1 MLFDKNSLI
10 DQQSSAYEDYLMNT
24 SIIKNVKADSIFAL
38 RKAFAIAFSD
48 ENAFNICV
56 STNHSDSQ
64 QFAQQV
70 DSLVRKH
77 SAIEYNRGNK
87 GYAFGMRYI
96 RNMLIQDGLL
106 SSNINGF
113 TTAVSKQLLNE
124 SLNRLIELSHKPD

>member
-1 MLFDKNSLI
+1 
-10 DQQSSAYEDYLMNT
+10 MNT

-48 ENAFNICV
+48 ESCLSINV
-56 STNHSDSQ
+56 SKDEQSSE

-70 DSLVRKH
+70 DFLVRKH
-77 SAIEYNRGNK
+77 SSNEFKKGNK
-87 GYAFGMRYI
+87 GYAFGMRYL
-96 RNMLIQDGLL
+96 RNMLVQDGLL

-124 SLNRLIELSHKPD
+124 SLNRLIELSHSPD